1 MFQRALISK
10 VVNAGIVSPMSY
22 QTWKTLSEKSG
33 GQFIS
38 RIPLLPEM
46 EHPGEWL
53 EFFRQ
58 TAPDNLLERVLFQNR
73 FEEAGVPFDEK
84 LVFAAFPAKETPQK
98 QKK

>member
-1 MFQRALISK
+1 MSEIPVLKKPLNLDWEANRTKAQLMFQKALISK

-58 TAPDNLLERVLFQNR
+58 PAP
-73 FEEAGVPFDEK
+73 G
-84 LVFAAFPAKETPQK
+84 
-98 QKK
+98 